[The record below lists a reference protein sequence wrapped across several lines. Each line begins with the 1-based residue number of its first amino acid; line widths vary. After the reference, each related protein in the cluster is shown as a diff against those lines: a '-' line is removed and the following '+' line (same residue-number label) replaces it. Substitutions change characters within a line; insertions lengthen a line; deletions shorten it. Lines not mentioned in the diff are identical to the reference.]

1 MKKSKKV
8 ITLTVIL
15 SVIIV
20 IISLFT
26 IHYFEY
32 KKDVSE
38 IESIEIITGSGFP
51 RTTCRYKIDF
61 LNKSVM
67 HETDKT
73 FYTDFTDKDAG
84 NFVKKAD
91 LYGFFS
97 WKESYHNP
105 NVSNAKCTNIYI
117 TFKDGTVKKTVCYA
131 KFPLTYDIMA
141 KVFEDTFG
149 YNML

>member
-8 ITLTVIL
+8 TILTVIL

-26 IHYFEY
+26 IHYFVN

-38 IESIEIITGSGFP
+38 IENIEIITGSGFP

-73 FYTDFTDKDAG
+73 FYTSFTDKDSES
-84 NFVKKAD
+84 FVKKAD
-91 LYGFFS
+91 LWGFF
-97 WKESYHNP
+97 N
-105 NVSNAKCTNIYI
+105 
-117 TFKDGTVKKTVCYA
+117 
-131 KFPLTYDIMA
+131 
-141 KVFEDTFG
+141 
-149 YNML
+149 